1 MRTSIRTAGAV
12 TLAAALLATACTS
25 TGTSTDTK
33 PVAGRTTAPVDL
45 GNVKLVSYSGC
56 DDMLTGLREATA
68 KNVGPWGLGGPVVM
82 YAETAARDASAKSA
96 SGAPEHSTT
105 NTHEA
110 GVDEPDLVKTDG
122 DRVITVNR
130 GVLRVVDTA
139 TRKVTGTLKLVDAEQ
154 VWAPADLLVSGDRAL
169 VLFSGGGIIPY
180 GATSKRAA
188 SPGPRYV
195 LVDLSGK
202 PEVIGSLTPDGSH
215 VDARMV
221 GSTVRIVVRSQPRIE
236 FPDPGPGM
244 SDNERTRRNAE
255 VVAKAPVKAWLPTY
269 ELTTADGKTSD
280 RTVDCERVSHPAE
293 YTGTSMLTMHSLDL
307 SEALTETAPISVA
320 ADGDTVYGTGT
331 SLYVASNPRWWWP
344 RPIDPPIVEDTPATP
359 VPTATP
365 APATLAP
372 SGSVSPFATPM
383 PSGSVSPFATP
394 MPSGSTTLFAT
405 PATPPTVTATPPAT
419 PAAASGDPAPSLLF
433 EPSGPPADSPIPA
446 PSVTLSGTPSSTVT
460 ISPSPAPPSGE
471 TVPPTAAPA
480 PPPEETEIHRFDI
493 TAAGAPRYVA
503 SGKVSGRLLNQYSL
517 SEHEGHLRVATTSTA
532 AQDTSTAPPTA
543 PPDTSSAVYVL
554 DAGTLA
560 RTGEVGGLGQGE
572 RIYSVRFI
580 GPVGYVVTFRQVDP
594 LYTLDLRDPAAPRK
608 TGELKITGYSA
619 YLHPAGDGRLI
630 GVGQEASEEGRTLG
644 TQVSLFDVSDPA
656 SPRRLSQMF
665 QKDSGSEAEW
675 DPHAFL
681 YWAKTGMAVLPVNS
695 WTGTEQT
702 NGTALVLKIDDSAI
716 TRTGAVSHPR
726 PTSPEN
732 GRMAYDPGIRRSVV
746 VGDSLWTV
754 SDLGL
759 KVSDMKDLADQAWI
773 PFS

>member
-25 TGTSTDTK
+25 TETRTA
-33 PVAGRTTAPVDL
+33 AGRTTAPVDL
-45 GNVKLVSYSGC
+45 GNVKLVSYGGC
-56 DDMLTGLREATA
+56 DDMLAGLRAATA
-68 KNVGPWGLGGPVVM
+68 RNVGPWGIGGPVVM
-82 YAETAARDASAKSA
+82 YAETQSDASAKRA

-122 DRVITVNR
+122 NRVITVNR

-139 TRKVTGTLKLVDAEQ
+139 TRKVTGTLRLVDAEQ
-154 VWAPADLLVSGDRAL
+154 AWAPADLLVSGDRAL

-180 GATSKRAA
+180 GATAKRAA

-202 PEVIGSLTPDGSH
+202 PEVIGALTPEGAH

-236 FPDPGPGM
+236 FPDTGTQGL
-244 SDNERTRRNAE
+244 SDEERTRRNAE
-255 VVAKAPVKAWLPTY
+255 VVAKAPIEAWLPKY
-269 ELTTADGKTSD
+269 ELTTADGATSD
-280 RTVDCERVSHPAE
+280 RAVDCGQVSHPAQ
-293 YTGTSMLTMHSLDL
+293 YTGTSMLTVHSLDL
-307 SEALTETAPISVA
+307 SRALAETAPIGVA

-331 SLYVASNPRWWWP
+331 SLYVTSNPSWWWP
-344 RPIDPPIVEDTPATP
+344 RPIDRVIVEDAPAPTLTATTTPTPAAPPPSGSAT
-359 VPTATP
+359 VTP
-365 APATLAP
+365 APGTL
-372 SGSVSPFATPM
+372 TP
-383 PSGSVSPFATP
+383 
-394 MPSGSTTLFAT
+394 T
-405 PATPPTVTATPPAT
+405 PAVT
-419 PAAASGDPAPSLLF
+419 PASASGADPAPSLLP
-433 EPSGPPADSPIPA
+433 EPPASPVPDPTTTGTPA
-446 PSVTLSGTPSSTVT
+446 PTSPTDTPLPMETV
-460 ISPSPAPPSGE
+460 SPSDTTSPAPT
-471 TVPPTAAPA
+471 TVPPTAAPE

-532 AQDTSTAPPTA
+532 AQNAPSTLPPA
-543 PPDTSSAVYVL
+543 AAPDTSSAVYVL

-560 RTGEVGGLGQGE
+560 KTGEVGGLGRGE

-630 GVGQEASEEGRTLG
+630 GVGQEASEQGRTLG
-644 TQVSLFDVSDPA
+644 TQVSLFDVGDPA
-656 SPRRLSQMF
+656 NPRRLSQMF

-681 YWAKTGMAVLPVNS
+681 YWAKTGMAVIPVSS
-695 WTGTEQT
+695 WTGTEQS
-702 NGTALVLKIDDSAI
+702 NGTALVLKIDDSAV
-716 TRTGAVSHPR
+716 TRTGTIVHPR
-726 PTSPEN
+726 PKPMKHA
-732 GRMAYDPGIRRSVV
+732 RMAYDPGIRRSVV

-773 PFS
+773 PFP

>member
-25 TGTSTDTK
+25 TGTPAGTSTETRT
-33 PVAGRTTAPVDL
+33 AGGRTTAPVDL
-45 GNVKLVSYSGC
+45 GNVKLVSYSDC
-56 DDMLTGLREATA
+56 DDMLAGLRAATA
-68 KNVGPWGLGGPVVM
+68 KNVGPWGVGGPVVM
-82 YAETAARDASAKSA
+82 YAETTARADASAKSA
-96 SGAPEHSTT
+96 TGAPEHSTT

-139 TRKVTGTLKLVDAEQ
+139 TRKVTGTLKLVNPEQ
-154 VWAPADLLVSGDRAL
+154 AWAPADLLLSGDRAL

-180 GATSKRAA
+180 GATAKRAA

-202 PEVIGSLTPDGSH
+202 PKVIGSLTPEGAH

-236 FPDPGPGM
+236 FPDPGPDL

-255 VVAKAPVKAWLPTY
+255 IVAKAPIEAWLPKY
-269 ELTTADGKTSD
+269 ELTTADGTASD
-280 RTVDCERVSHPAE
+280 RTVDCGQVSHPAE
-293 YTGTSMLTMHSLDL
+293 YSGTSMLAVHSLDL
-307 SEALTETAPISVA
+307 SRALAETAPIAVA

-344 RPIDPPIVEDTPATP
+344 RPVDPVIVDDAPATP
-359 VPTATP
+359 APTLTVTATP
-365 APATLAP
+365 APVAPSP
-372 SGSVSPFATPM
+372 SGSATVTPTPG
-383 PSGSVSPFATP
+383 PSTFIPA
-394 MPSGSTTLFAT
+394 AT
-405 PATPPTVTATPPAT
+405 PASVSKAGQ
-419 PAAASGDPAPSLLF
+419 ASVAQAEPAPSLLP
-433 EPSGPPADSPIPA
+433 EPPASPVPDPTTTGTAPA
-446 PSVTLSGTPSSTVT
+446 TPTT
-460 ISPSPAPPSGE
+460 E
-471 TVPPTAAPA
+471 TTPTSETTPTAEATPTNELIPE

-503 SGKVSGRLLNQYSL
+503 SGKVPGRLLNQYSL
-517 SEHEGHLRVATTSTA
+517 SEHEGHLRIATTSTGTR
-532 AQDTSTAPPTA
+532 DTSTGSPTA
-543 PPDTSSAVYVL
+543 APDTSSAVYVL

-594 LYTLDLRDPAAPRK
+594 LYTLDLRDPRAPRK

-656 SPRRLSQMF
+656 NPRRLSQMF

-681 YWAKTGMAVLPVNS
+681 YWAKTGMAVLPLSS
-695 WTGTEQT
+695 WTGTEPT
-702 NGTALVLKIDDSAI
+702 NGTALVLKIDDSAV
-716 TRTGAVSHPR
+716 TRTGTVVHPV
-726 PTSPEN
+726 PKSSNN
-732 GRMAYDPGIRRSVV
+732 GRRAWYDPGIRRSVV

-759 KVSDMKDLADQAWI
+759 KVSDMKDLSDQAWI

>member
-25 TGTSTDTK
+25 TGTSTEPSTETK

-56 DDMLTGLREATA
+56 DDMLTGLREATVR
-68 KNVGPWGLGGPVVM
+68 NVGPWGLGGPVVM
-82 YAETAARDASAKSA
+82 YAETTARADDSARSA

-139 TRKVTGTLKLVDAEQ
+139 TRKVTGTLKLVNAEQ

-236 FPDPGPGM
+236 FPDVGPGL

-255 VVAKAPVKAWLPTY
+255 VVAKAPIEAWLPKY
-269 ELTTADGKTSD
+269 ELTTADGRTSD
-280 RTVDCERVSHPAE
+280 RKVDCGQVSHPAE

-307 SEALTETAPISVA
+307 SEALTETAPIAVA

-344 RPIDPPIVEDTPATP
+344 RPIDPVIVEDTPATI
-359 VPTATP
+359 ATP
-365 APATLAP
+365 APTPVTPAP
-372 SGSVSPFATPM
+372 SGSA
-383 PSGSVSPFATP
+383 
-394 MPSGSTTLFAT
+394 TLFAT
-405 PATPPTVTATPPAT
+405 PATPPVVPATPAT
-419 PAAASGDPAPSLLF
+419 PAAASGDPAPSLLP
-433 EPSGPPADSPIPA
+433 EPSAPPTVSLTPA
-446 PSVTLSGTPSSTVT
+446 PSVTFPDAPTQTITPGVTV
-460 ISPSPAPPSGE
+460 SPSRAPSAGD
-471 TVPPTAAPA
+471 TVPPTKAPA

-503 SGKVSGRLLNQYSL
+503 SGKVPGRLLNQYSL

-532 AQDTSTAPPTA
+532 SRNEPATSPTA
-543 PPDTSSAVYVL
+543 APDTSSAVYVL

-630 GVGQEASEEGRTLG
+630 GVGQEASEQGRTLG

-656 SPRRLSQMF
+656 DPRRLSRMF

-681 YWAKTGMAVLPVNS
+681 YWAKTGMAVIPVNS

-702 NGTALVLKIDDSAI
+702 NGTALVLRIDDSAI
-716 TRTGAVSHPR
+716 TRTGTVSHPR
-726 PTSPEN
+726 PKAPEN

-759 KVSDMKDLADQAWI
+759 KVSAMSDLTDQAWI

>member
-25 TGTSTDTK
+25 TETK
-33 PVAGRTTAPVDL
+33 TAAGRTSPVDL
-45 GNVKLVSYSGC
+45 GNIKLVSYSDC
-56 DDMLTGLREATA
+56 DDMLAGLRAATA
-68 KNVGPWGLGGPVVM
+68 KNVGPWGIGGPVVM
-82 YAETAARDASAKSA
+82 YAESTSDAASAKRSA
-96 SGAPEHSTT
+96 GAPEHSTT

-122 DRVITVNR
+122 NRVITVNR
-130 GVLRVVDTA
+130 GVLRVVDAA
-139 TRKVTGTLKLVDAEQ
+139 TRKVTGTLKLVNAEQ
-154 VWAPADLLVSGDRAL
+154 AWAPADLLVSGDRAL

-180 GATSKRAA
+180 GATAKRAA

-202 PEVIGSLTPDGSH
+202 PKVIGSLTPDGSH
-215 VDARMV
+215 VDVRMV

-236 FPDPGPGM
+236 FPDAGPDL

-255 VVAKAPVKAWLPTY
+255 IVAKAPIEAWLPKY
-269 ELTTADGKTSD
+269 ELTTADGSTSD
-280 RTVDCERVSHPAE
+280 RKVDCGQVSHPVE
-293 YTGTSMLTMHSLDL
+293 YSGTSMLTVHSFDL
-307 SEALTETAPISVA
+307 SQALAETAPISVA
-320 ADGDTVYGTGT
+320 ADGDTVYGTGS
-331 SLYVASNPRWWWP
+331 SLYVSSNPRWWWP
-344 RPIDPPIVEDTPATP
+344 RPIDPMVIEDAPATP
-359 VPTATP
+359 SPTGSATVTPAPGTSPAVVTTSAATSAVTPAVTPAATAATP
-365 APATLAP
+365 A
-372 SGSVSPFATPM
+372 V
-383 PSGSVSPFATP
+383 
-394 MPSGSTTLFAT
+394 T
-405 PATPPTVTATPPAT
+405 PASLSDA
-419 PAAASGDPAPSLLF
+419 DPAPSLLP
-433 EPSGPPADSPIPA
+433 EPPASPIPD
-446 PSVTLSGTPSSTVT
+446 PSATGTASPTDTVSPTGTASPTPTPEVT
-460 ISPSPAPPSGE
+460 
-471 TVPPTAAPA
+471 PTAEVTPEQ
-480 PPPEETEIHRFDI
+480 PPEETEIHRFDI

-517 SEHEGHLRVATTSTA
+517 SEHEGHLRVATTSTSG
-532 AQDTSTAPPTA
+532 QDS
-543 PPDTSSAVYVL
+543 SSAVYVL
-554 DAGTLA
+554 DADTLA

-580 GPVGYVVTFRQVDP
+580 GPVGYVVTFKQVDP

-630 GVGQEASEEGRTLG
+630 GVGQEASEQGRTLG

-656 SPRRLSQMF
+656 NPRRLSQMF

-681 YWAKTGMAVLPVNS
+681 YWAKTGMAVLPLSS

-702 NGTALVLKIDDSAI
+702 NGTALVLKIDDSAV
-716 TRTGAVSHPR
+716 TRTGTVVHPR
-726 PTSPEN
+726 PEPAGNARAAS
-732 GRMAYDPGIRRSVV
+732 YDPGIRRSVV
-746 VGDSLWTV
+746 IGDSLWTV

>member
-12 TLAAALLATACTS
+12 ALAAALLATACSS
-25 TGTSTDTK
+25 TGTRT
-33 PVAGRTTAPVDL
+33 AGGRTAPVDL

-56 DDMLTGLREATA
+56 DDMLAGLRAATA
-68 KNVGPWGLGGPVVM
+68 RNVGPWGIGGPVVM
-82 YAETAARDASAKSA
+82 YAETQSDASAKRA

-139 TRKVTGTLKLVDAEQ
+139 TRKVTGTLELVDAEQ
-154 VWAPADLLVSGDRAL
+154 AWAPADLLVSGDRAL

-180 GATSKRAA
+180 GATAKHAA

-202 PEVIGSLTPDGSH
+202 PKVIGALTPEGAH

-236 FPDPGPGM
+236 FPDPGPGL
-244 SDNERTRRNAE
+244 SDDERTRRNAE
-255 VVAKAPVKAWLPTY
+255 IVARAPIEAWLPKY
-269 ELTTADGKTSD
+269 ELTSADGTTSD
-280 RTVDCERVSHPAE
+280 RKVDCGQVSHPAE
-293 YTGTSMLTMHSLDL
+293 YSGTSMLTVHSLDL
-307 SEALTETAPISVA
+307 SQALAETAPIGVA

-331 SLYVASNPRWWWP
+331 SLYVASNPHWWWP
-344 RPIDPPIVEDTPATP
+344 RPVDRVIVEDA
-359 VPTATP
+359 
-365 APATLAP
+365 
-372 SGSVSPFATPM
+372 
-383 PSGSVSPFATP
+383 
-394 MPSGSTTLFAT
+394 
-405 PATPPTVTATPPAT
+405 PAT
-419 PAAASGDPAPSLLF
+419 PAAEPAPTLLP
-433 EPSGPPADSPIPA
+433 EPSTTPTPTPTVA
-446 PSVTLSGTPSSTVT
+446 P
-460 ISPSPAPPSGE
+460 E
-471 TVPPTAAPA
+471 
-480 PPPEETEIHRFDI
+480 PPEETEIHRFDI

-532 AQDTSTAPPTA
+532 ARDASAGSPEA
-543 PPDTSSAVYVL
+543 APDTSSAVYVL
-554 DAGTLA
+554 DADTLVK
-560 RTGEVGGLGQGE
+560 TGEVGGLGQGE

-580 GPVGYVVTFRQVDP
+580 GPVGYVVTFKQVDP
-594 LYTLDLRDPAAPRK
+594 LYTLDLRDPAAPRR

-630 GVGQEASEEGRTLG
+630 GVGQEASEQGRTLG
-644 TQVSLFDVSDPA
+644 TQVSLFDVGDPA
-656 SPRRLSQMF
+656 NPRRLSQMF

-681 YWAKTGMAVLPVNS
+681 YWAKTGMAVIPVSS

-702 NGTALVLKIDDSAI
+702 NGTALVLKIDDSAV
-716 TRTGAVSHPR
+716 TRTGTVTHPR
-726 PTSPEN
+726 PKPAEN
-732 GRMAYDPGIRRSVV
+732 TRVASYDPGIRRSVV
-746 VGDSLWTV
+746 IGDSLWTV

-759 KVSDMKDLADQAWI
+759 KVSDMKDLSDQAWI

>member
-25 TGTSTDTK
+25 TGTSKETGTA
-33 PVAGRTTAPVDL
+33 AGRTTAPVDL
-45 GNVKLVSYSGC
+45 GNVKLVAYGGC
-56 DDMLTGLREATA
+56 DDMLAGLRAATA
-68 KNVGPWGLGGPVVM
+68 RNVGPWGIGGPVVM
-82 YAETAARDASAKSA
+82 YAETASDASAKRA
-96 SGAPEHSTT
+96 TGAPEHSTT

-122 DRVITVNR
+122 HRVITVNR

-139 TRKVTGTLKLVDAEQ
+139 TRKVTGTLKLVNPEQ
-154 VWAPADLLVSGDRAL
+154 AWAPADLLVSGDRAL
-169 VLFSGGGIIPY
+169 VLFSGGGIVPY
-180 GATSKRAA
+180 GATAKRAA

-195 LVDLSGK
+195 LVDLSEK
-202 PEVIGSLTPDGSH
+202 PKVIGSLTPEGVH
-215 VDARMV
+215 LDARMV

-236 FPDPGPGM
+236 FPETRPDMP
-244 SDNERTRRNAE
+244 DAERTRRNAE
-255 VVAKAPVKAWLPTY
+255 IVAKAPIEAWLPKY
-269 ELTTADGKTSD
+269 ELTTADGTTAD
-280 RTVDCERVSHPAE
+280 RKVDCGQVSHPAE
-293 YTGTSMLTMHSLDL
+293 YSGTSMLTVHSLDL
-307 SEALTETAPISVA
+307 SQALTETAPIGVT

-344 RPIDPPIVEDTPATP
+344 RPVDPVIVEDLPAPTL
-359 VPTATP
+359 TATTP
-365 APATLAP
+365 TPSAP
-372 SGSVSPFATPM
+372 SPTGSVSPFATP
-383 PSGSVSPFATP
+383 VTSPP
-394 MPSGSTTLFAT
+394 VTLAT
-405 PATPPTVTATPPAT
+405 PATSLPTVAPAT
-419 PAAASGDPAPSLLF
+419 PAAASGDPAPSLLP
-433 EPSGPPADSPIPA
+433 EPATPSAVSPTPA
-446 PSVTLSGTPSSTVT
+446 PSVTLSGTPSTPIT
-460 ISPSPAPPSGE
+460 ISPSPASPPGD
-471 TVPPTAAPA
+471 TVTPTAAPE

-503 SGKVSGRLLNQYSL
+503 SGKVPGRLLNQYSL

-532 AQDTSTAPPTA
+532 VQDDPSTVSPTA
-543 PPDTSSAVYVL
+543 APDTSSAVYVL

-630 GVGQEASEEGRTLG
+630 GVGQEASEQGRTLG
-644 TQVSLFDVSDPA
+644 TQVSLFDVGDPA
-656 SPRRLSQMF
+656 NPRRLSQMF

-681 YWAKTGMAVLPVNS
+681 YWPRTGMAVLPLSS
-695 WTGTEQT
+695 WTGSEPTS
-702 NGTALVLKIDDSAI
+702 GTALVLKIDDSAV
-716 TRTGAVSHPR
+716 TRTGTIVHPT
-726 PTSPEN
+726 PKPVKN
-732 GRMAYDPGIRRSVV
+732 GRLAWYDPGIRRSLV